1 MLDFSKEPFVIM
13 RHMERMQ
20 FEEYN
25 GHKLATIF
33 HDGGGKKVV
42 IFCHGFWGS
51 FVGPGRHFV
60 RTARLLAEQ
69 GVSSLRFDQYG
80 SGSSE
85 GDFKDSS
92 FNDWV
97 VTTEAIVRS
106 YLEQGF
112 QVALFGQSMGGTAA
126 IVAAAEMTEVVA
138 IVLWAPD
145 PKINSPNPDPSG
157 YDEAAGQIVQS
168 SYWQEAHDARAA
180 DRLRLVQSPVYIVQC
195 SEDKYVTPENQE
207 AIARNAQPNHQVIML
222 NGYSHTNWPYKDAL
236 EIVNKSVD
244 FLTQSFKTQA

>member
-1 MLDFSKEPFVIM
+1 
-13 RHMERMQ
+13 MERMQ

-25 GHKLATIF
+25 NHKLATIF
-33 HDGGGKKVV
+33 HDGGGKKIV

-51 FVGPGRHFV
+51 HVGPGRHFV
-60 RTARLLAEQ
+60 RAARLLAER

-97 VTTEAIVRS
+97 ATTKAIARS
-106 YLEQGF
+106 YQEKGF

-126 IVAAAEMTEVVA
+126 IVTASEMPETAAT
-138 IVLWAPD
+138 VLWVPD
-145 PKINSPNPDPSG
+145 PKINPPNPDPSG

-168 SYWQEAHDARAA
+168 SYWQEAYDARAA
-180 DRLRLVQSPVYIVQC
+180 DKLRLIKSPMYIVQC
-195 SEDKYVTPENQE
+195 SNDQYMTPQSHE
-207 AIARNAQPNHQVIML
+207 AIARNAQPSHEVIML
-222 NGYSHTNWPYKDAL
+222 DGYSHTNWPYKDAL
-236 EIVNKSVD
+236 GIVSKSVD
-244 FLTQSFKTQA
+244 FLVKLFKS